1 MTVGRG
7 GAAGAAGGRH
17 RPRRRGAGAG
27 HGRAGADRR
36 HRPAAGRR
44 GQPPGG
50 DRVTP
55 GCGPARSWPR
65 TCSAH
70 GEPGDQ
76 RPHHPLIRHAPVAP
90 LPPELLSELDPG
102 SSPEVLRGPSPGARL
117 RPGPGSP
124 AKQPIARGR
133 CPLSACKQVAVFGA
147 TGFVGAA
154 VVRALNHRGVIV
166 LPMTTPRLPPIR
178 ADQAEKVLQNFSDDI
193 VSLAER
199 LRRTDCVI
207 NSAGIAEAAS
217 TDEGSLIA
225 ANGLVPGY
233 LARAAL
239 SAGVPRFVQVSSAAV
254 QGRVNVLDSSPA
266 VAAFS
271 PYSRSKVLGAL
282 LARNAHPG
290 TVEYRPPGVH
300 GADRRI
306 SQMSARIARSRLSS
320 VAQPGSSPSPQALLS
335 NVADAIAYLATS
347 QDPAATDHRHTRPK
361 A

>member
-1 MTVGRG
+1 M
-7 GAAGAAGGRH
+7 
-17 RPRRRGAGAG
+17 
-27 HGRAGADRR
+27 
-36 HRPAAGRR
+36 
-44 GQPPGG
+44 
-50 DRVTP
+50 
-55 GCGPARSWPR
+55 
-65 TCSAH
+65 
-70 GEPGDQ
+70 
-76 RPHHPLIRHAPVAP
+76 
-90 LPPELLSELDPG
+90 
-102 SSPEVLRGPSPGARL
+102 LRGPSPGARL

-266 VAAFS
+266 VAPFS

-306 SQMSARIARSRLSS
+306 SQMTARIARSRLSS

-347 QDPAATDHRHTRPK
+347 QTQPPPITAHPSEGLTTASVLALLGGRQPLEIPRTLAMSVVATGTAIGRVAPKIAANTRRLEMLWFGQSQAPSWLTDAGWTPPEGHDAWRELGRVLDRQSRSRQTGRS
-361 A
+361 